1 MKKYIK
7 HSLSIFLFLVLSGFM
22 QSDSD
27 IYYQMSKG
35 IDIFGRVFKEVSINY
50 VDDIKPK
57 EFMLEGIRGML
68 ETLDPYT
75 VYIDENHQ
83 KDIDLITIGKYG
95 GIGATVGLYN
105 DKITIVDLIEGY
117 SAQRQGI
124 RIGDIIK
131 QVDTVI
137 VSKENYDDLG
147 NYLKREPGT
156 EISIKIERD
165 GHKNDIIF
173 NLVSEEIE
181 IKNLT
186 YYGFVPETSNN
197 AYLKLSGFS
206 RSAGD
211 EVRKAIQELRVQKE
225 IESIV
230 LDLRGN
236 PGGLLD
242 AAIDVSEKFL
252 RKGELIVSIIGREK
266 DKQQI
271 YKAKEEPVAKSIKL
285 AVLVDHGSASA
296 SEIVAGALQDH
307 DRGVILGTKS
317 FGKGLVQSVIPL
329 SFNTS
334 LKMTTAKYYTPSGRC
349 IQAIDYTQNKDVFG
363 NLKLEEE
370 KTYFTE
376 NKREVFASGGIKPD
390 TLVKNS
396 SESHLVRSLLAKGMF
411 FKFATNYY
419 NNTLSE
425 NQNLGIDEKLFDQF
439 MRYIKDENFSYNSD
453 TEIIIEELQKSIKR
467 EGYNSN
473 LLEDVDQLKI
483 KLDLVKEKELTKY
496 KDDILAEIKSEI
508 AARKDG
514 RKGRIIE
521 SLKYDNQF
529 STAINILNNKKTYE
543 SLLNI
548 KVQ

>member
-1 MKKYIK
+1 MKKYFK
-7 HSLSIFLFLVLSGFM
+7 NSILIVLFITISGFI

-57 EFMLEGIRGML
+57 DFMIEGIRGML

-83 KDIDLITIGKYG
+83 KDIDLITLGKYG

-131 QVDTVI
+131 KVDTVI
-137 VSKENYDDLG
+137 VSKDNYDELG
-147 NYLKREPGT
+147 NHLKKEPGT
-156 EISIKIERD
+156 EISITIERD
-165 GHKNDIIF
+165 GQKNDIVF
-173 NLVSEEIE
+173 NLISEEIE

-211 EVRKAIQELRVQKE
+211 EIRKAIQELRIEKE

-252 RKGELIVSIIGREK
+252 RKGELIVSIKGRDK
-266 DKQQI
+266 AKQQV
-271 YKAKEEPVAKSIKL
+271 YKAKEEPIAKSTKL

-363 NLKLEEE
+363 KLKFEEE
-370 KTYFTE
+370 QKYFTE
-376 NKREVFASGGIKPD
+376 NKREVFASGGIQPD
-390 TLVKNS
+390 SIAKNS

-419 NNTLSE
+419 NTSSSE
-425 NQNLGIDEKLFDQF
+425 QLNSSIDERIFNQF
-439 MRYIKDENFSYNSD
+439 MSYIDAQNFSYRTE
-453 TEIIIEELQKSIKR
+453 TEIMIEELQKSIKR

-473 LLEDVDQLKI
+473 LLQDVEELEE
-483 KLDLVKEKELTKY
+483 KLNLVKEKELTKY
-496 KDDILAEIKSEI
+496 KEDILAEIKSEI
-508 AARKDG
+508 AARKNG

-529 STAINILNNKKTYE
+529 SLALDILNNKDSYN

-548 KVQ
+548 KTQ